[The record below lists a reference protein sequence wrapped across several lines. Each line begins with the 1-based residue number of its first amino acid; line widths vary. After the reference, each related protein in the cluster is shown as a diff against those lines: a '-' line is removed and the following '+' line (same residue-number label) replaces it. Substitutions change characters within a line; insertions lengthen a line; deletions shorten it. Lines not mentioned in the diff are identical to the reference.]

1 MTPTRTCTRCLD
13 RPAADGL
20 GWCRGC
26 RHRIDRDLGD
36 LPALAVDLADTMA
49 RVSGA
54 RTGDHR
60 RSADTPLPYAERA
73 AEALHGKRNSNGKNR
88 SVNVR
93 HENNKNGNAKN
104 V

>member
-1 MTPTRTCTRCLD
+1 MTPPRTCTRCLD

-54 RTGDHR
+54 KTVDHR
-60 RSADTPLPYAERA
+60 RSADTPLPYAEQA
-73 AEALHGKRNSNGKNR
+73 AEALHRER
-88 SVNVR
+88 
-93 HENNKNGNAKN
+93 A
-104 V
+104 

>member
-49 RVSGA
+49 RV
-54 RTGDHR
+54 
-60 RSADTPLPYAERA
+60 
-73 AEALHGKRNSNGKNR
+73 
-88 SVNVR
+88 
-93 HENNKNGNAKN
+93 
-104 V
+104 

>member
-54 RTGDHR
+54 KTGDHR
-60 RSADTPLPYAERA
+60 
-73 AEALHGKRNSNGKNR
+73 
-88 SVNVR
+88 
-93 HENNKNGNAKN
+93 NGNAADGDTQPAAVTYAGYVPLSN
-104 V
+104 PELRGPMEVWT